1 MVKVPAVSFSSGVLF
16 LYLFLFSFNFWLYGI
31 FMTAYR
37 LSLVSAGRGYS
48 LVVVPRFL
56 TVVALLVA
64 ERSRGRAQ

>member
-1 MVKVPAVSFSSGVLF
+1 VPAVSFSSGVLF
-16 LYLFLFSFNFWLYGI
+16 LYLFFSFDFWLYWI
-31 FMTAYR
+31 FITAYR

-64 ERSRGRAQ
+64 ERSQGRAQ